1 MAKTLPKYVRVRR
14 ESYHYQR
21 RYPTKL
27 RHLIQQELFTYPL
40 QLRVDSASD
49 VEIIR
54 AAIAAGEAYDRQL
67 MLITNSDPDALTGT
81 DIHKAA
87 TDFLRKRGYAAG
99 QFIKV
104 ATDPDI
110 AIKEEK
116 TQTQLQDHSY
126 NYADSAIPEFED
138 VLHKDQTG
146 QPLTLQDRVAGE
158 AYMMLINKVKAK
170 PRTLG
175 GLWDA
180 YVADRGVD
188 QSTRAGQKSF
198 KYWSRWI
205 SLAGDAVINANTI
218 GHINDGLDA
227 YVLSR
232 QGNVSSATLTREL
245 SDVMACLRLANIT
258 HRFGWHLVLPRIK
271 QTSSKVR
278 HPLEPKDQ
286 IALVTTILMP
296 NSTIKPKYAC
306 AMLLC
311 LQGGMMTSEIGRLR
325 PEDIA
330 LDADIPHLKIVNETK
345 NQDRKRIV
353 PIVLGRE
360 LIRDNIAD
368 TIKWLNRSTESTPS
382 GTLKKIMRRVID
394 SPSTSAHCLRHSF
407 KINGQAAGVSVLTI
421 ASIAGWADSDRK
433 VSKHLLSYGAEGVSQ
448 SPIMQGLYHDSLLIH
463 AHLLDIKFDEASN
476 VIPLRKRT

>member
-104 ATDPDI
+104 STDPDI

-146 QPLTLQDRVAGE
+146 QPLTLQDKVAGE

-306 AMLLC
+306 AC
-311 LQGGMMTSEIGRLR
+311 
-325 PEDIA
+325 
-330 LDADIPHLKIVNETK
+330 
-345 NQDRKRIV
+345 
-353 PIVLGRE
+353 
-360 LIRDNIAD
+360 
-368 TIKWLNRSTESTPS
+368 ST
-382 GTLKKIMRRVID
+382 
-394 SPSTSAHCLRHSF
+394 
-407 KINGQAAGVSVLTI
+407 N
-421 ASIAGWADSDRK
+421 
-433 VSKHLLSYGAEGVSQ
+433 
-448 SPIMQGLYHDSLLIH
+448 
-463 AHLLDIKFDEASN
+463 
-476 VIPLRKRT
+476 